1 MKAKISV
8 LAIALLAFVSVMG
21 SVSAATLTATVDF
34 EGLAPGTIVTSLSS
48 GNGVSGDAF
57 PGSIVVLGDNSAQH
71 VVGNAAMI
79 FDSVCGGSAAGCT
92 GNDTDLFAPDLGKTM
107 IISEDLNGANP
118 DDNGGGGWLDFDL
131 TGFGDGVFTVTN
143 ANIVDTEGGGRIDF
157 FNGVTLLSTIALPE
171 LADGEQAL
179 VPFNVD
185 GVTNFRVYITESGA
199 VDNINLSVETPDEP
213 GGGEGCTPGFWKNR
227 GLRDGYWAATGYAPT
242 DLYSDVFGVGP
253 AITLLDA
260 LGDNGG
266 QEHAFHRHST
276 AALLNEA
283 HPDIDYGFS
292 GVLALVQNGYWSEA
306 LKDQFDVANNAGCDD
321 DHDNHD
327 EDDCPDGHNG
337 RDRDGRNGRNGRG
350 NGHNYDNNNGH
361 GNNNHGNNNGRGR
374 GNNGRSGR
382 GRSN

>member
-1 MKAKISV
+1 MKARITV
-8 LAIALLAFVSVMG
+8 LMIALLTFVSVMG

-34 EGLAPGTIVTSLSS
+34 EGIAPGTTIASLAS

-79 FDSVCGGSAAGCT
+79 FDALCGGDASGCT
-92 GNDTDLFAPDLGKTM
+92 GNDTDLFAPELGNVM

-131 TGFGDGVFTVTN
+131 TGFGDGVFTVSN

-179 VPFNVD
+179 VPFSVD

-199 VDNINLSVETPDEP
+199 IDNINLSVETPDEP
-213 GGGEGCTPGFWKNR
+213 DDECPDDDDDGHRNR
-227 GLRDGYWAATGYAPT
+227 RGRGRGHSNHNGNGHGHHDDDCHDHDHHDDDDCRDG
-242 DLYSDVFGVGP
+242 
-253 AITLLDA
+253 
-260 LGDNGG
+260 
-266 QEHAFHRHST
+266 R
-276 AALLNEA
+276 
-283 HPDIDYGFS
+283 
-292 GVLALVQNGYWSEA
+292 
-306 LKDQFDVANNAGCDD
+306 
-321 DHDNHD
+321 
-327 EDDCPDGHNG
+327 NG

-361 GNNNHGNNNGRGR
+361 GNNHGNNNGRGR